1 RSRALRAPPR
11 SARFPSSGASSATAT
26 APMDCQVV
34 STCEP
39 WSWAAL
45 TASPP
50 TAPSDAT
57 ALATSVADTEVR
69 STELKAD
76 IPPSHRAKEA
86 TARRSERRSRWGGAE
101 DAGDGGSEVTA
112 MLSLYGGAPGGHLP
126 QPLTDL
132 QESLHHSRRIPEA
145 PSPPR
150 TPWTE
155 TVCTRCSSPIWWPL
169 WWGRSWFGR

>member
-1 RSRALRAPPR
+1 
-11 SARFPSSGASSATAT
+11 
-26 APMDCQVV
+26 
-34 STCEP
+34 
-39 WSWAAL
+39 
-45 TASPP
+45 
-50 TAPSDAT
+50 
-57 ALATSVADTEVR
+57 
-69 STELKAD
+69 
-76 IPPSHRAKEA
+76 
-86 TARRSERRSRWGGAE
+86 
-101 DAGDGGSEVTA
+101 

-169 WWGRSWFGR
+169 WWGRSWFRSEEHTSEFQSRGHLVCRLLLEKKNRLLYDLVERHN